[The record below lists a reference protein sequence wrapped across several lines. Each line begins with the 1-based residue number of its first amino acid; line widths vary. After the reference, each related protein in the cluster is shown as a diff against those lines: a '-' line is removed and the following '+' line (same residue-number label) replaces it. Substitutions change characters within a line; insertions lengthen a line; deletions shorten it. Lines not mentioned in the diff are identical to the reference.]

1 MNVRICYSHFNSH
14 SNRDPETAFSSPPRL
29 RSTLSKHRLPPRSPF
44 RGLRPS
50 NGISRVLHL
59 SPPRDPTHSLILKK
73 KIRRSFKSAARVV
86 AASADPQVR
95 PCPHSSDSV
104 PGFRL
109 AASQTCLG
117 LQSCESPESVDSWR
131 CRFRSRFLYFLFCT
145 NIILIYV
152 RRVSCSLYV

>member
-1 MNVRICYSHFNSH
+1 MYVSVIRTSTHTQTEIPKPLS
-14 SNRDPETAFSSPPRL
+14 PPPRL

-73 KIRRSFKSAARVV
+73 IRRSFKSAARVV

-109 AASQTCLG
+109 DASQTCLG

-152 RRVSCSLYV
+152 RRVSCSLYA

>member
-73 KIRRSFKSAARVV
+73 KSADPSNPQLGSSPLPQIRRSARVRIRV
-86 AASADPQVR
+86 TAFRGFGSLRLRPVSDCSHVNLPNRWIRGAADFARDFYIFCFVR
-95 PCPHSSDSV
+95 I
-104 PGFRL
+104 
-109 AASQTCLG
+109 
-117 LQSCESPESVDSWR
+117 
-131 CRFRSRFLYFLFCT
+131 LF
-145 NIILIYV
+145 
-152 RRVSCSLYV
+152 

>member
-1 MNVRICYSHFNSH
+1 MYVSVIRTSTHTQTEIPKPLS
-14 SNRDPETAFSSPPRL
+14 PPPRL

-73 KIRRSFKSAARVV
+73 IRRSFKSAARVV
-86 AASADPQVR
+86 AASADLQVR

-145 NIILIYV
+145 NILLIYV
-152 RRVSCSLYV
+152 RRVSCSLYA